1 MEKRFSIH
9 RTNRRVRGTDAESRR
24 RFQRFPFSTAECS
37 MYTTAWCGLDDVR
50 WCHGAIA
57 ERSERS
63 MRKEGGMPVWLF
75 RIGCFALAV
84 SHWLFRDV
92 CRGPTH
98 IYIQG
103 CSPGRVHECCAR
115 CRDSGRLGD
124 GDGAILLH
132 EQVDIGAQ
140 VTRPHVNPPKVAAA
154 ACEDRLPPAAPAAAR
169 HLGVSPPAGRPAAAT
184 HSLQPARHVL
194 RLVPVPVPDA
204 RQHDGAGRAGVACLG
219 RRGVGEGA
227 RVVLGVV

>member
-1 MEKRFSIH
+1 M
-9 RTNRRVRGTDAESRR
+9 V
-24 RFQRFPFSTAECS
+24 
-37 MYTTAWCGLDDVR
+37 
-50 WCHGAIA
+50 
-57 ERSERS
+57 
-63 MRKEGGMPVWLF
+63 
-75 RIGCFALAV
+75 
-84 SHWLFRDV
+84 
-92 CRGPTH
+92 
-98 IYIQG
+98 
-103 CSPGRVHECCAR
+103 
-115 CRDSGRLGD
+115 
-124 GDGAILLH
+124 LH